1 MGDKEKHYLEE
12 LISYLKLNASSF
24 AKSIGYDSPN
34 RIYHVLRFRNGLS
47 RDMARD
53 ICSVYSNV
61 NYDWLISGEG
71 SMLKSETTNDNIT
84 LPSNDVSI
92 SREAWEMIKL
102 QIETINNQQQAILSQ
117 QQTIEYLTKKGGTA
131 ETA

>member
-1 MGDKEKHYLEE
+1 
-12 LISYLKLNASSF
+12 
-24 AKSIGYDSPN
+24 
-34 RIYHVLRFRNGLS
+34 
-47 RDMARD
+47 MARD

-117 QQTIEYLTKKGGTA
+117 QQTIDYLTKKGGTA